1 LYERKKE
8 VDKSKRG
15 ILMTKEFCDCCGK
28 EIEHI
33 NETIRVEYFDQGL
46 FQFSSGIK
54 SIYCNHC
61 KEPIKKILKP
71 K

>member
-8 VDKSKRG
+8 VGKSKRG
-15 ILMTKEFCDCCGK
+15 ILMIKEFCDCCGK

-33 NETIRVEYFDQGL
+33 NETIRVEYFDQGS
-46 FQFSSGIK
+46 FQSSSGIK
-54 SIYCNHC
+54 SIYCNRC